1 MKAKNIEETI
11 GRTPLLELQKICAV
25 NGLKAKIFAKLE
37 SFNPGGSAKDRIARA
52 MLDDVEKSG
61 RLAAGGTV
69 VEPTS
74 GNTGVGLA
82 MLCAA
87 RGYKLVLTMPETM
100 SAERRML
107 LKAYGAELVLTEG
120 NKGMK
125 GAIARAEE
133 IAAERGGF
141 LAGQFENPANPRAHY
156 LSTGPEI
163 YEDAGGEIDFFVAGV
178 GTGGTL
184 SGAGK
189 FLKERIPHLQIVAV
203 EPFSSPVLSEG
214 RSGAHGLMGI
224 GAGFVP
230 ETLDVSLIDEIFAV
244 KEEEAYAAAREL
256 ARREGVLAGITSG
269 AALHAAKLLASREE
283 NEGKNIVV
291 VLPDTGERYLSTP
304 LFAD

>member
-11 GRTPLLELQKICAV
+11 GRTPLVELQKICAE

-52 MLDDVEKSG
+52 MLDDAEKSG

-189 FLKERIPHLQIVAV
+189 FLKERVPHLQIAAV